1 MFFWHDNI
9 FTKYSRHLMFVSIV
23 PYHVDIYFI
32 SLLFI
37 MSCSCSLTCSPP
49 PRPSSTPCPPPR
61 PSRASS
67 SPWPRSSWG
76 PAPPRSLCASELCR
90 RRCVYFIG
98 LYLKELNL
106 WSNVVFETMHM
117 LWLRWELKAQGVTLH
132 CESPSVCQLQ
142 NTINVTQSFSLRSFS
157 GPFQLSKSLL
167 CRRRTDGTY
176 NTSSQ

>member
-106 WSNVVFETMHM
+106 WSNVVFETMHIAYA
-117 LWLRWELKAQGVTLH
+117 LGSDFVGSSKLKVLH
-132 CESPSVCQLQ
+132 CIVSHHPSVSYKMLSMFYSIFLAQ
-142 NTINVTQSFSLRSFS
+142 VFLRS
-157 GPFQLSKSLL
+157 LSAL
-167 CRRRTDGTY
+167 
-176 NTSSQ
+176 